1 MTIGHSMTLLLEGTK
16 VTKATPFDEL
26 RASAHGE
33 RVEPR
38 VLGLHRVFVMSAAT
52 CALASVVLVGA
63 AGDGL
68 EPSQILEPLA
78 DSWTTYS
85 GDYSGRRYSAL
96 TQVNQSNVKNL
107 TLAFAAKVIAGPGS
121 GGFGPAGGTGAPT
134 IVGGEGNGSVA
145 VAGATMIKGAILEVG
160 GVLYVTAPDNVWAL
174 DAHDGHEL
182 WHYFWKTKG
191 GTHIGNRG
199 VAMWGNYLFF
209 VTPDDYFVSIDARTG
224 KERFHKEIASFAQQ
238 YFLTSAPVT
247 VGNHI
252 IVGTG
257 NDLDSPGFLQSFDPE
272 TGALQWKF
280 YTVPM
285 NPGDPGLETW
295 KNLDAARHGGGHPW
309 LPGAYDPET
318 HLYIFGTG
326 NPTPAYTAQARGEGD
341 NLFTC
346 AIVAVNVDTGKMEWY
361 YQTSPHDTHDW
372 DSAQTPVLVDGAF
385 RGSGPRRMV
394 LTASRNGYYFTLDR
408 RTGEHLVTS
417 KFSDT
422 VNWAKGLNAKGQPV
436 RDPAKD
442 HDIAGALVSSANGGA
457 TNWPPPAYS
466 PDTGLFYVPTADTYA
481 MYYLS
486 ETDPRGAMGLGGKD
500 EIGVGSM
507 GNYIL
512 AIDYNTGTIV
522 WRHKFRTA
530 SNRAFALP
538 GLLTTAGKLLFGGD
552 ASGNFVAFDPANGQ
566 ELWHTQIGQ
575 VSNAPETYMVDG
587 HQYVLVAAGD
597 TLYSFTLY

>member
-1 MTIGHSMTLLLEGTK
+1 MAAGALCVFACLAAGLAAAPDGGLDPATLLK
-16 VTKATPFDEL
+16 
-26 RASAHGE
+26 
-33 RVEPR
+33 
-38 VLGLHRVFVMSAAT
+38 
-52 CALASVVLVGA
+52 
-63 AGDGL
+63 
-68 EPSQILEPLA
+68 PLA
-78 DSWTTYS
+78 DQWPSYS
-85 GDYSGRRYSAL
+85 GDYTGRRYSAL
-96 TQVNQSNVKNL
+96 TQINQSNVKSV
-107 TLAFAAKVIAGPGS
+107 TLAWTSRLAAG
-121 GGFGPAGGTGAPT
+121 AGGGGGGRGGDGGAQT
-134 IVGGEGNGSVA
+134 IVGGEGTGDV
-145 VAGATMIKGAILEVG
+145 VVGGATQIKGAVLMVNN
-160 GVLYVTAPDNVWAL
+160 VLYVTAPDNVWAL

-224 KERFHKEIASFAQQ
+224 KERWHKEAASFAQQ
-238 YFLTSAPVT
+238 YFLTSAPMT
-247 VGNHI
+247 IGNHI

-257 NDLDSPGFLQSFDPE
+257 NDLDSPGYLTSYDPE
-272 TGALQWKF
+272 TGEQQWRF

-309 LPGAYDPET
+309 IPGVYDPET
-318 HLYIFGTG
+318 KLYIFGTG
-326 NPTPAYTAQARGEGD
+326 NPTPAYHSKPRGEGMD

-372 DSAQTPVLVDGAF
+372 DSAQTPVLVDGTF
-385 RGSGPRRMV
+385 RGSGPRKMV

-417 KFSDT
+417 KFSEA
-422 VNWAKGLNAKGQPV
+422 VNWAKPQLNAKGQPV
-436 RDPAKD
+436 REPAKD
-442 HDIAGALVSSANGGA
+442 HHIAGALVSAANGGA

-466 PDTGLFYVPTADTYA
+466 PDTGLFYVPTQETYA

-500 EIGVGSM
+500 EISVGSA
-507 GNYIL
+507 GSYIS
-512 AIDYNTGTIV
+512 AIDYNTGKTV
-522 WRHKFRTA
+522 WRHKFRSTRGA
-530 SNRAFALP
+530 APS

-552 ASGNFVAFDPANGQ
+552 ISGNFVAFDPANGNSI
-566 ELWHTQIGQ
+566 WHAHIGQ

-587 HQYVLVAAGD
+587 RQQVLVAAGD
-597 TLYSFTLY
+597 TLYAFTLYQ